1 MAQND
6 PRGMEAAPPSGTTG
20 SRTGTESSGASAGS
34 RSPPSQGT
42 EESRTQTTV
51 PVTTTPGAATSGR
64 EEQQQPRQSGGR
76 LTRRESLDDP
86 LASFF
91 GGSPFSLFRRLSDDM
106 DRLFFGGSQG
116 VSNFG
121 PFGGGRFMPHID
133 VEERDDRIIVRADLP
148 GCRSEDFRVEIEDDA
163 LVIQGERRSHQ
174 EETKGGIRRAERSY
188 GSFRRVI
195 ALPPGAD
202 IEAADARFDNGELE
216 IEIPVQQQTKSRR
229 LEVHSR
235 GGTGPSSGTSG
246 GTGTSETTRH

>member
-6 PRGMEAAPPSGTTG
+6 PRGIEAAGQGGTTG
-20 SRTGTESSGASAGS
+20 SRTGTESSGVSAGS
-34 RSPPSQGT
+34 RSPASAGT
-42 EESRTQTTV
+42 EQSRTQTTI
-51 PVTTTPGAATSGR
+51 PVGTTPGAATPGR
-64 EEQQQPRQSGGR
+64 EEQQQKQSGSR
-76 LTRRESLDDP
+76 LAHRERWEGDP
-86 LASFF
+86 LGSFF

-106 DRLFFGGSQG
+106 DRLFFGGSAG

-121 PFGGGRFMPHID
+121 PFGGRFMPHID
-133 VEERDDRIIVRADLP
+133 VEERDDRIVVRADLP
-148 GCRSEDFRVEIEDDA
+148 GCRPEDFKVDIEDDA

-195 ALPPGAD
+195 ALPPGAN

-229 LEVHSR
+229 LEVHSS
-235 GGTGPSSGTSG
+235 GGTGPSSGTAG